1 MNNITLITSVIDTP
15 KIPLSYINTRSI
27 YTKEERF
34 IQTKNTIKT
43 MKENIPNNKIFVV
56 ECSLLSDEESN
67 YFKENTDYFINLY
80 YVNDVVNRIHSKS
93 KSMGEG
99 TMTIYAL
106 KYLFDNKIVFDNLF
120 KISGRYWLNN
130 FFNYNTFNNNSN
142 VIYYINHDSNNC
154 LTALYKINYDTTKK
168 WYEYLLISENNF
180 KNCIGYEL
188 IFADFMKTVNDHEK
202 KIVNTAYG
210 VSGYISVDGSLL
222 NV

>member
-15 KIPLSYINTRSI
+15 NTPLSYINTRSI

-56 ECSLLSDEESN
+56 ECSLLSNEESN

-80 YVNDVVNRIHSKS
+80 YVNDVINRIYSIS

-120 KISGRYWLNN
+120 KISGRYWLNH

-142 VIYYINHDSNNC
+142 VIHYINHDSNNC

-168 WYEYLLISENNF
+168 WYEYLLISENKF